1 MQGLMQD
8 YPLTLPHIFHRAE
21 RLFPDKEIVTSLP
34 TGRERITYGD
44 WAVRTRKLGGVL
56 NDLGISPDGRVGTFS
71 WNTARHLELYFAAP
85 CTGRV
90 LHTLNLRL
98 FPEQVTYIVNH
109 AEDEVIFV
117 DKTVAGLL
125 WPLLPTFETVR
136 HIVVIDD
143 GGPFDTSEVPDGIE
157 LHDYEELLAAASPVE
172 FHVEDENLAAS
183 MCYTSGTTGNP
194 KGVVYSHRS
203 TMLHTMAAM
212 FADGFGAR
220 ESDRILP
227 VVPMFHANAWG
238 LAHAAVAVG
247 ADLVMPG
254 PNLAP
259 EPLAELI
266 ESEKVTVA
274 AGVPTIWMGVLPA
287 LKGRD
292 TSALRVIP
300 CGGSAVPKALSE
312 AFREQLGLPIY
323 QAWGMTETSP
333 VATVGEIKSKLR
345 DLPEEELADIRAMQ
359 GLPLFGVELRVLSQ
373 EDGSPVPWDGEARGE
388 LQAAGPWIAREY
400 YNDDRSPESFTD
412 DGWLRTTA
420 TSSSSTA
427 PRTWSRAA
435 ASGSARWS
443 WRTRSWPTR
452 PWPKL
457 PSSASPTP
465 SGRSA
470 RWPAWSSRRASP
482 SPRRTSWSSSTVASP
497 SGGSPTTSSSST
509 RSPRPASASSPR
521 RTCAP
526 ASRATSS
533 RPPITDPGGHRN
545 RSAPSSPVGSAI
557 SKSSWAKKSA
567 LESSIPRASARSS
580 PMSAR
585 SAKASS

>member
-1 MQGLMQD
+1 MPD
-8 YPLTLPHIFHRAE
+8 SPLTRPHIFLRVE
-21 RLFPDKEIVTSLP
+21 RLFPDTEIVTARP
-34 TGRERITYGD
+34 TGRERISYGD
-44 WAVRTRKLGGVL
+44 WAARTRRLGGVL
-56 NDLGISPDGRVGTFS
+56 NDLGISPDGRVATFS

-98 FPEQVTYIVNH
+98 FPEQITYIVNH

-136 HIVVIDD
+136 HIVVVDD
-143 GGPFDTSEVPDGIE
+143 GGPFDTSEVPDGLE
-157 LHDYEELLAAASPVE
+157 LHDYEALLEAASPVE
-172 FHVEDENLAAS
+172 FHVEDEGLAAS

-203 TMLHTMAAM
+203 TMLHTKAAM

-247 ADLVMPG
+247 ADLIMPG

-345 DLPEEELADIRAMQ
+345 GLPEEELADIRAMQ

-373 EDGSPVPWDGEARGE
+373 EDGSSVPWDGESRGE
-388 LQAAGPWIAREY
+388 LQAAGPWIAKTY
-400 YNDDRSPESFTD
+400 YNDDRSSESFTS
-412 DGWLRTTA
+412 DGWLRTGDVA
-420 TSSSSTA
+420 TVN
-427 PRTWSRAA
+427 PDGYIRLVDRT
-435 ASGSARWS
+435 
-443 WRTRSWPTR
+443 
-452 PWPKL
+452 KD
-457 PSSASPTP
+457 
-465 SGRSA
+465 
-470 RWPAWSSRRASP
+470 
-482 SPRRTSWSSSTVASP
+482 VVK
-497 SGGSPTTSSSST
+497 SGGEWISSVELENEIMAHPAVAEAAVIGVAHPKWQERPLACVVLKEGESATKEDILEFLDGRVAKWWLPDDIVFIDEVPKTSVGKFSKKDLRARFSEYEL
-509 RSPRPASASSPR
+509 PAN
-521 RTCAP
+521 
-526 ASRATSS
+526 
-533 RPPITDPGGHRN
+533 DH
-545 RSAPSSPVGSAI
+545 
-557 SKSSWAKKSA
+557 
-567 LESSIPRASARSS
+567 
-580 PMSAR
+580 
-585 SAKASS
+585 